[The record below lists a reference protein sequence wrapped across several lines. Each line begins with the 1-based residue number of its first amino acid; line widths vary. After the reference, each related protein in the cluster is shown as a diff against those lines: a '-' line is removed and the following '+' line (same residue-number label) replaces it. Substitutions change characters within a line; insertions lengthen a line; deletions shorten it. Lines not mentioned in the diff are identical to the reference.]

1 MPDYSVLT
9 HKNGRNLK
17 LPEKILNFLRNA
29 FKKRL
34 PLLYK
39 LVTSRSN
46 EFKTAKSILCFL
58 IGTIYGVIIFRCT
71 IANIDELDVKIKL
84 VLGMII
90 LTVISIGM
98 AFEVQ
103 MRCIVTLSVLNF
115 LTQAGRVIIIGYIIA
130 TITFDKGPIAVGFK
144 NMKSLSQSIICYRT
158 FLINKYVSM
167 YNIKWKPYKDIIV
180 GLITGN
186 KEMLESAKRVNKLID
201 QLDYDVNEVGKELEK
216 QPTKKAKDTNDHL
229 SFAKNQSLTNN
240 FNEIFEKSKEIQ
252 CKGIME
258 TGEEICQNSIKMV
271 IDSCKNIWFMLNS
284 ICNLGEH
291 LKFICKFSHRFKI
304 ENDKDKDK
312 FCDEESKSQTSAGLD
327 GDISILHKLKGAF
340 NSNLSMSMTYLRS
353 NQQLLKNL
361 PNATFKHHL
370 TNVMLEAQTLEQDL
384 SLAMYYFK
392 LLESVAKVIASYGF
406 FLVFINAF
414 RYNKSYLNDITFD
427 NCYISQYFRHVDARR
442 YKAEKKTVLPI
453 KKLEEVQL
461 VYPTERR
468 LLQWQKNE
476 IRYGILL
483 CTILTSFTIFVI
495 IANFFITDFNRSV
508 RKHGRIIHVQRGEHK
523 IFFQVKG
530 KGFIANLLRKVLKDI
545 HIEETVEKET
555 DTEICMPEE
564 FYLENKELFQFAGY
578 FILLYIMVYSEAYIQ
593 RLNRVVCAYFYR
605 RWEKQRILWLYN
617 RTLKN
622 RKLYTKNL
630 IKRAIMRSKGFEL
643 EPDTSLIAILVYY
656 LSKKHKFQGFVRF
669 LKVLKIGL
677 GKCILCDQTERI
689 GSIKCDICE
698 CLYCYE
704 CWLDA
709 KQTCLVC
716 TPSIYE
722 KPDWKF
728 EGNLKFE

>member
-17 LPEKILNFLRNA
+17 RPEKILNILGKS
-29 FKKRL
+29 FKKRF
-34 PLLYK
+34 PVFHK
-39 LVTSRSN
+39 LITSRSN
-46 EFKTAKSILCFL
+46 EFKMAKSILCFL

-90 LTVISIGM
+90 LTVISLGM
-98 AFEVQ
+98 AFEAQ

-115 LTQAGRVIIIGYIIA
+115 LTQAGRVIIIGYIMA
-130 TITFDKGPIAVGFK
+130 TITFDKGPIAVGFN

-201 QLDYDVNEVGKELEK
+201 KLDDDISEVGKELE
-216 QPTKKAKDTNDHL
+216 QPTN
-229 SFAKNQSLTNN
+229 KNSENADQQLFSKNASNN
-240 FNEIFEKSKEIQ
+240 FNKIFEKSKEIQ
-252 CKGIME
+252 CKGLME
-258 TGEEICQNSIKMV
+258 SGEEICKKSVDMV
-271 IDSCKNIWFMLNS
+271 KAKCKEKLNQILHSVCDLELFSYLCTFTKRFM
-284 ICNLGEH
+284 
-291 LKFICKFSHRFKI
+291 RDQTT
-304 ENDKDKDK
+304 DKEKYCEDDI
-312 FCDEESKSQTSAGLD
+312 SKSQTSAGLD
-327 GDISILHKLKGAF
+327 GDISILHKLRGAF
-340 NSNLSMSMTYLRS
+340 NSNLSLSMTYLRS
-353 NQQLLKNL
+353 KQDFLKNIS
-361 PNATFKHHL
+361 NATYKHHL
-370 TNVMLEAQTLEQDL
+370 TNVMLEAESLEQDL
-384 SLAMYYFK
+384 SLAKYYFK
-392 LLESVAKVIASYGF
+392 LLESIAKVVASYGF
-406 FLVFINAF
+406 CLVFIHAF
-414 RYNKSYLNDITFD
+414 RYNKNYLNDITFD
-427 NCYISQYFRHVDARR
+427 NCYITQYFRHVDARR

-468 LLQWQKNE
+468 LLNFQKNE

-483 CTILTSFTIFVI
+483 CTIMTSFTIFII
-495 IANFFITDFNRSV
+495 IANYFITDFNRSV

-545 HIEETVEKET
+545 HIEETVDKET
-555 DTEICMPEE
+555 DTQICMPEE
-564 FYLENKELFQFAGY
+564 FSLENKELFLFAIY

-593 RLNRVVCAYFYR
+593 RLNRVVCEYFYR

-656 LSKKHKFQGFVRF
+656 LSKKQKFHGFVRF
-669 LKVLKIGL
+669 LKVIKIG
-677 GKCILCDQTERI
+677 
-689 GSIKCDICE
+689 
-698 CLYCYE
+698 
-704 CWLDA
+704 
-709 KQTCLVC
+709 
-716 TPSIYE
+716 
-722 KPDWKF
+722 
-728 EGNLKFE
+728 